1 MTYSPFT
8 ATGNGSTTAY
18 SVAFD
23 YINTSDVKAKVNN
36 VVTTAFSV
44 SGSTVTFTTA
54 PPSGQSI
61 EIYRTTDNATI
72 QADFQSGSALRAVDL
87 NDNFTQLLY
96 VTQEATDTSNEANT
110 DAAAA
115 VVTANAASSA
125 ATNAVNTANAA
136 DTAAT
141 NATNTANAA
150 STAATNATNTAN
162 TALSNSTAAVSTA
175 NSAAS
180 DATAA
185 VSTANT
191 ASTNASNAVSTA
203 NTASTNATAAVN
215 SANTAVSTAN
225 TASTNATTALNTAN
239 TASTNATTALNNSR
253 ESDGSG
259 GFNTAIDK
267 ANAAVTT
274 ANTASSNA
282 TTAVST
288 ANTASTNAS
297 SAVTTANS
305 ANATAN
311 AAAAT
316 VASAVF
322 YTPVANFASFPSS
335 PSNQDRIEVT
345 DSTGLQSQSIIAG
358 IPSGFTGSSDLTMRL
373 EYNSSTSKWDFKQY
387 FAEDPE
393 ARYMPKQG
401 GTMTG
406 LLTLSGAPTANLHAA
421 TKAYVD
427 SANTA
432 QNTSITTN
440 TASITSNASNI
451 STNTS
456 NISTNT
462 SNISTN
468 TSAIATKMAT
478 AGGTFTGSVSFDD
491 DVIVKG
497 DSTNGSGELTLNCE
511 NNSHGIKI
519 KGPPHSAGATYTL
532 TLPNDTGTNG
542 QALITNGS
550 GVTSWSN
557 IDLTSRLPLAGGT
570 MTGALTLSGAPTAN
584 LHAASK
590 AYVDAE
596 VAGVVDSSPAALDT
610 LNELAAAL
618 GDDANFATTTAT
630 NIGTKMPL
638 AGGTFTGNVDF
649 NDNVKAL
656 FGNSDDLQV
665 YHNATHSYISNHTG
679 ALILENNTNDNDIIL
694 QTDNGSGGLTDYV
707 QCDGSN
713 GEVKLFHYGS
723 MKLNTWA
730 SGVQIIGQLYMN
742 DDYQIRL
749 GSSQD
754 LQIYHSGGNSYIDN
768 NTGDLTIETTGSGD
782 DIFLHS
788 NDDIFLK
795 VQNGE
800 AGINIIGNGAVELYH
815 NNSKKLDTKSDGVD
829 ITGELQCDS
838 LDVDGPSNF
847 SGYVQL
853 YANVYYP
860 DNVQAVFGNGPDMQI
875 YHDSGNSWV
884 REVGNGALYIDTDG
898 SAVLITKGGASEKM
912 AAFYTDGA
920 AELYHNNSKKL
931 ETTSNGVDIT
941 GNLTAS
947 GNVTA
952 YSDITLKDNI
962 ETIPNSLDKVSQI
975 RGVTY
980 NRKDLEDK
988 PRHAGVIAQ
997 EVEKVLPEVISTDKE
1012 GIKSVAY
1019 GNLVGLLIESIKE
1032 LKSEVDEL
1040 KAKLEG

>member
-18 SVAFD
+18 SIAFD
-23 YINTSDVKAKVNN
+23 YIDTSDVKAKVNN

-96 VTQEATDTSNEANT
+96 VTQESTDTSNEANT

-125 ATNAVNTANAA
+125 ATSAVNTANAA
-136 DTAAT
+136 STAST

-191 ASTNASNAVSTA
+191 ASTNATNAVTTANVANGNANTAVTSANGAVSTA
-203 NTASTNATAAVN
+203 NTASTNATNAV
-215 SANTAVSTAN
+215 TTAN
-225 TASTNATTALNTAN
+225 AASA
-239 TASTNATTALNNSR
+239 NATTALNNSR

-259 GFNTAIDK
+259 GFNTAIDL
-267 ANAAVTT
+267 ANTALTT
-274 ANTASSNA
+274 ANTASTNA
-282 TTAVST
+282 TAAVST
-288 ANTASTNAS
+288 ANTASTSAS
-297 SAVTTANS
+297 TAVTTANS
-305 ANATAN
+305 ASATAN

-421 TKAYVD
+421 SKAYVD
-427 SANTA
+427 TATSAVA
-432 QNTSITTN
+432 
-440 TASITSNASNI
+440 
-451 STNTS
+451 TNTS

-550 GVTSWSN
+550 GVTSWST

-584 LHAASK
+584 LHAATK

-596 VAGVVDSSPAALDT
+596 VAGVVDSAPGALDT

-649 NDNVKAL
+649 NDNVRAR
-656 FGNSDDLQV
+656 FGNNDDLQIW
-665 YHNATHSYISNHTG
+665 HNGSYSYISDEG
-679 ALILENNTNDNDIIL
+679 
-694 QTDNGSGGLTDYV
+694 
-707 QCDGSN
+707 
-713 GEVKLFHYGS
+713 
-723 MKLNTWA
+723 
-730 SGVQIIGQLYMN
+730 
-742 DDYQIRL
+742 
-749 GSSQD
+749 
-754 LQIYHSGGNSYIDN
+754 
-768 NTGDLTIETTGSGD
+768 TGDLILS
-782 DIFLHS
+782 S
-788 NDDIFLK
+788 
-795 VQNGE
+795 
-800 AGINIIGNGAVELYH
+800 NGAAISLQKGSSEYLARFFTDAQVELYYD
-815 NNSKKLDTKSDGVD
+815 NAKKFETKSDGVD
-829 ITGELQCDS
+829 IIGELQCDT
-838 LDVDGPSNF
+838 LDVDGNSDITGTLTLNGQLDS
-847 SGYVQL
+847 SGTSGGRGAYL
-853 YANVYYP
+853 
-860 DNVQAVFGNGPDMQI
+860 GNIKVG
-875 YHDSGNSWV
+875 YGNSWNSIFMGDGTETLYLQSSGSGGV
-884 REVGNGALYIDTDG
+884 SLNYNNQGSVTVGSAGHTVWHAGNDG
-898 SAVLITKGGASEKM
+898 SGSGLDADNLDGYTWSSSGKNIRGTEIYADNWFRNYNSGEGLYNEANTMSWYSTNDKEYTIRSEQTYTQIRFATAS
-912 AAFYTDGA
+912 
-920 AELYHNNSKKL
+920 NNTRGYVYA
-931 ETTSNGVDIT
+931 TTNNDIGLLNASGSWILRGFNNLDAQVY
-941 GNLTAS
+941 GNFTAS

-952 YSDITLKDNI
+952 YSDITLKEDI
-962 ETIPNSLDKVSQI
+962 EVIPNALDKVSAI

-997 EVEKVLPEVISTDKE
+997 EVEKVLPEVISTDEE

-1040 KAKLEG
+1040 KGKLEG

>member
-18 SVAFD
+18 SIAFD
-23 YINTSDVKAKVNN
+23 YIDTSDVKAKVNN

-96 VTQEATDTSNEANT
+96 VTQESTDTSNEANT

-125 ATNAVNTANAA
+125 ATSAVNTANAA
-136 DTAAT
+136 STAST

-191 ASTNASNAVSTA
+191 ASTNATNAVTTANVANGNANTAVTSANGAVSTA
-203 NTASTNATAAVN
+203 NTASTNATNAV
-215 SANTAVSTAN
+215 TTAN
-225 TASTNATTALNTAN
+225 AASA
-239 TASTNATTALNNSR
+239 NATTALNNSR

-259 GFNTAIDK
+259 GFNTAIDL
-267 ANAAVTT
+267 ANTALTT
-274 ANTASSNA
+274 ANTASTNA
-282 TTAVST
+282 TAAVST
-288 ANTASTNAS
+288 ANTASTSAS
-297 SAVTTANS
+297 TAVTTANS
-305 ANATAN
+305 ASATAN

-421 TKAYVD
+421 SKAYVD
-427 SANTA
+427 TATSAVA
-432 QNTSITTN
+432 
-440 TASITSNASNI
+440 
-451 STNTS
+451 TNTS

-550 GVTSWSN
+550 GVTSWST

-584 LHAASK
+584 LHAATK

-596 VAGVVDSSPAALDT
+596 VAGVVDSAPGALDT

-649 NDNVKAL
+649 NDNVRAR
-656 FGNSDDLQV
+656 FGNNDDLQIW
-665 YHNATHSYISNHTG
+665 HNGSYSYISDEG
-679 ALILENNTNDNDIIL
+679 
-694 QTDNGSGGLTDYV
+694 
-707 QCDGSN
+707 
-713 GEVKLFHYGS
+713 
-723 MKLNTWA
+723 
-730 SGVQIIGQLYMN
+730 
-742 DDYQIRL
+742 
-749 GSSQD
+749 
-754 LQIYHSGGNSYIDN
+754 
-768 NTGDLTIETTGSGD
+768 TGDLILS
-782 DIFLHS
+782 S
-788 NDDIFLK
+788 
-795 VQNGE
+795 
-800 AGINIIGNGAVELYH
+800 NGAAISLQKGSSEYLARFFTDAQVELYYD
-815 NNSKKLDTKSDGVD
+815 NAKKFETKSDGVD
-829 ITGELQCDS
+829 ITGELQCDT
-838 LDVDGPSNF
+838 LDVDGNSDITGTLTLNGQLDS
-847 SGYVQL
+847 SGTSGGRGAYL
-853 YANVYYP
+853 
-860 DNVQAVFGNGPDMQI
+860 GNIKVG
-875 YHDSGNSWV
+875 YGNSWNSIFMGDGTETLYLQSSGSGGV
-884 REVGNGALYIDTDG
+884 SLNYNNQGSVTVGSAGHTVWHAGNDG
-898 SAVLITKGGASEKM
+898 SGSGLDADNLDGYTWSSSGKNIRGTEIYADNWFRNYNSGEGLYNEANTMSWYSTNDKEYTIRSEQTYTQIRFATAS
-912 AAFYTDGA
+912 
-920 AELYHNNSKKL
+920 NNTRGYVYA
-931 ETTSNGVDIT
+931 TTNNDIGLLNASGSWILRGFNNLDAQVY
-941 GNLTAS
+941 GNFTAS

-952 YSDITLKDNI
+952 YSDITLKEDI
-962 ETIPNSLDKVSQI
+962 EVIPNALDKVSAI

-997 EVEKVLPEVISTDKE
+997 EVEKVLPEVISTDEE

-1040 KAKLEG
+1040 KGKLEG

>member
-18 SVAFD
+18 SIAFD
-23 YINTSDVKAKVNN
+23 YIDTSDVKAKVNN

-96 VTQEATDTSNEANT
+96 VTQESTDTSNEANT

-125 ATNAVNTANAA
+125 ATSAVNTANAA
-136 DTAAT
+136 STAST

-191 ASTNASNAVSTA
+191 ASTNATNAVTTANVANGNANTAVTSANGAVSTA
-203 NTASTNATAAVN
+203 NTASTNATNAV
-215 SANTAVSTAN
+215 TTAN
-225 TASTNATTALNTAN
+225 AASA
-239 TASTNATTALNNSR
+239 NATTALNNSR

-259 GFNTAIDK
+259 GFNTAIDL
-267 ANAAVTT
+267 ANTALTT
-274 ANTASSNA
+274 ANTASTNA
-282 TTAVST
+282 TAAVST
-288 ANTASTNAS
+288 ANTASTSAS
-297 SAVTTANS
+297 TAVTTANS
-305 ANATAN
+305 ASATAN

-421 TKAYVD
+421 SKAYVD
-427 SANTA
+427 TATSAVA
-432 QNTSITTN
+432 
-440 TASITSNASNI
+440 
-451 STNTS
+451 TNTS

-550 GVTSWSN
+550 GVTSWST

-584 LHAASK
+584 LHAATK

-596 VAGVVDSSPAALDT
+596 VAGVVDSAPGALDT

-649 NDNVKAL
+649 NDNVRAR
-656 FGNSDDLQV
+656 FGNNDDLQIW
-665 YHNATHSYISNHTG
+665 HNGSYSYISDEG
-679 ALILENNTNDNDIIL
+679 
-694 QTDNGSGGLTDYV
+694 
-707 QCDGSN
+707 
-713 GEVKLFHYGS
+713 
-723 MKLNTWA
+723 
-730 SGVQIIGQLYMN
+730 
-742 DDYQIRL
+742 
-749 GSSQD
+749 
-754 LQIYHSGGNSYIDN
+754 
-768 NTGDLTIETTGSGD
+768 TGDLILS
-782 DIFLHS
+782 S
-788 NDDIFLK
+788 
-795 VQNGE
+795 
-800 AGINIIGNGAVELYH
+800 NGAAISLQKGSSEYLARFFTDAQVELYYD
-815 NNSKKLDTKSDGVD
+815 NAKKFETKSDGVD
-829 ITGELQCDS
+829 ITGELQCDT
-838 LDVDGPSNF
+838 LDVDGNSDITGTLTLNGQLDS
-847 SGYVQL
+847 SGTSGGRGAYL
-853 YANVYYP
+853 
-860 DNVQAVFGNGPDMQI
+860 GNIKVG
-875 YHDSGNSWV
+875 YGNSWNSIFMGDGTETLYLQSSGSGGV
-884 REVGNGALYIDTDG
+884 SLNYNNQGSVTVGSAGHTVWHAGNDG
-898 SAVLITKGGASEKM
+898 SGSGLDADNLDGYTWSSSGKNIRGTEIYADNWFRNYNSGEGLYNEANTMSWYSTNDKEYTIRSEQTYTQIRFATAS
-912 AAFYTDGA
+912 
-920 AELYHNNSKKL
+920 NNTRGYVYA
-931 ETTSNGVDIT
+931 TTNNDIGLLNASGSWILRGFNNLDAQVY
-941 GNLTAS
+941 GNFTAS

-952 YSDITLKDNI
+952 YSDITLKEDI
-962 ETIPNSLDKVSQI
+962 EVIPNALDKVSAI

-997 EVEKVLPEVISTDKE
+997 EVEKVLPEVISTDEE